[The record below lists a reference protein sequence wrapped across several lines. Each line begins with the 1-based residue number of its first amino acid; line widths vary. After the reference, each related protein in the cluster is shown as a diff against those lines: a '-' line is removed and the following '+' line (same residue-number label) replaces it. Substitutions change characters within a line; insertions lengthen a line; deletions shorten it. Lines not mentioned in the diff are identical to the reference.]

1 MLDEAQGK
9 VGALT
14 EVLGGSCVVANLC
27 PAKFACIGC
36 AGNAPDPN
44 KRYQVEAKRKWA
56 QEHAAWATTEGLR
69 AEERQ
74 LKVLVQDCDLMLEE
88 MSLIER
94 QRGTRIR
101 ASSSA
106 MRDPPHEQRPSRTS
120 SASLA
125 IGALGVQGSRNR

>member
-44 KRYQVEAKRKWA
+44 KRYQVDAKRKWA

-74 LKVLVQDCDLMLEE
+74 LKMLVQDCDLMLEE
-88 MSLIER
+88 MSLIEKANR
-94 QRGTRIR
+94 NADQSVVIRDEETHEQKPSGT
-101 ASSSA
+101 SSS
-106 MRDPPHEQRPSRTS
+106 
-120 SASLA
+120 SLV
-125 IGALGVQGSRNR
+125 IGAVGAQENGNC